1 DYVESIR
8 AEVDLS
14 DDPILRLP
22 EIKSLA
28 FAAKQAVLDELAE
41 AVPVLPIQKISWM
54 LATQRAIT
62 RGDRRVLRKACRGF
76 PELLEFVDIDA
87 AQYIDF
93 DKFHQLM
100 NQLNS
105 EHVDAMQGEN
115 LASDEAPSK
124 KQVPE
129 RSAITGSKSLMRLKF
144 FLRIFHEALYE
155 LYEALLAGAKLPD
168 QFNLA
173 LSVFLPKGTERE
185 DQYVITRQPSV
196 TRPIALSNTDNKI
209 LSKMIGWYLAPIAS
223 VTVDHSQRGFVGG
236 RQLAENIIE
245 LEAVMLRWVS
255 ICGEKEGGH
264 AFFDVASAFPSLAH
278 SFIFAVLREMA
289 LPPAIVWAIRELYR
303 DISMIVSFRGVQEFM
318 IRCARGV
325 KQGCPL
331 SGLIWAL
338 CFDPIIR
345 KMKFEL
351 SGFQVRLGVFADD
364 LGLAAR
370 HFFQCFPVVMKE
382 FALVLQAAGLKV
394 NTHKTYIIIYADLTK
409 AQVLEKMNAAGV
421 EGEDFKIVA
430 AARYLGLFLGFNSA
444 EASWAHPIAEFRK
457 RIYHV
462 KSLKL
467 GLLASLSAYNMVC
480 FSVLSFVGQFLPPPQ
495 EALRTVRE
503 GLQSLTNG
511 PRHAFPPL
519 VLQHLK
525 EIGAPVEPRH
535 LELECRAAAYRLA
548 VRSPQVYLERL
559 AWEEAEA
566 DDERVLAPKYRAWV
580 NQSIFMHLSK
590 VQEELEVVHRCPY
603 DHVESNLQR
612 KVYKL
617 LYSRSQIPSMP
628 QLLLPRLQHF
638 DPSATIA
645 DADRM
650 FLNISTLARDLP
662 FFITTAQLR
671 SICNG

>member
-1 DYVESIR
+1 
-8 AEVDLS
+8 
-14 DDPILRLP
+14 
-22 EIKSLA
+22 
-28 FAAKQAVLDELAE
+28 
-41 AVPVLPIQKISWM
+41 
-54 LATQRAIT
+54 
-62 RGDRRVLRKACRGF
+62 
-76 PELLEFVDIDA
+76 
-87 AQYIDF
+87 
-93 DKFHQLM
+93 
-100 NQLNS
+100 
-105 EHVDAMQGEN
+105 
-115 LASDEAPSK
+115 
-124 KQVPE
+124 
-129 RSAITGSKSLMRLKF
+129 
-144 FLRIFHEALYE
+144 
-155 LYEALLAGAKLPD
+155 
-168 QFNLA
+168 
-173 LSVFLPKGTERE
+173 
-185 DQYVITRQPSV
+185 
-196 TRPIALSNTDNKI
+196 
-209 LSKMIGWYLAPIAS
+209 
-223 VTVDHSQRGFVGG
+223 
-236 RQLAENIIE
+236 
-245 LEAVMLRWVS
+245 
-255 ICGEKEGGH
+255 
-264 AFFDVASAFPSLAH
+264 
-278 SFIFAVLREMA
+278 
-289 LPPAIVWAIRELYR
+289 
-303 DISMIVSFRGVQEFM
+303 MIVSFRGVQEFM

-421 EGEDFKIVA
+421 EEEDFKIVA

-671 SICNG
+671 SICNGWCTTRRFRHNGGGTGNCRFGCMAVGGDSVLHYYACPVAVNALKQLVPSLPACFSDIPPLHRLLLHKVCFDSRRQLHALGLSSDLLLTSFNALRARDRISAPQTFSLMEARCRAVAKTDSSVRALLQPHGEAG